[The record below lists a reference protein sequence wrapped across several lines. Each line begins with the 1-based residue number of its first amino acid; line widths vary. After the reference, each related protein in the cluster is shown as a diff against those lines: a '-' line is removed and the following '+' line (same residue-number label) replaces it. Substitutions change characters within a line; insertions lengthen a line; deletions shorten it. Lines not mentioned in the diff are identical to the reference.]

1 MKNLHKHSHLTAVA
15 VPPTRNEIKTKRKIR
30 KIRNTI
36 IAYVVLSAV
45 SIIIFAVAHN
55 YANTIRPDNGYGG
68 EFMAFLIPFVV
79 WAFNSNIKLT
89 RKGVSEN
96 D

>member
-1 MKNLHKHSHLTAVA
+1 MRNLHKHSLGTAVPLTSSE
-15 VPPTRNEIKTKRKIR
+15 VKVKKKIR

-55 YANTIRPDNGYGG
+55 YANIIRPANGYGG
-68 EFMAFLIPFVV
+68 ELMAFLIPFMV
-79 WAFNSNIKLT
+79 WAFNSNVKLT

>member
-1 MKNLHKHSHLTAVA
+1 MRNLHKHSHDTAV
-15 VPPTRNEIKTKRKIR
+15 PLTSSEIKTKRKIR

-55 YANTIRPDNGYGG
+55 YANTIRPANGYGG
-68 EFMAFLIPFVV
+68 EILAFLIPFMV
-79 WAFNSNIKLT
+79 WAFNSNVKLT
-89 RKGVSEN
+89 KKGVSEN